1 MTKKPERVSPKK
13 FKSNTCERLIE
24 NIPTEIL
31 EWRDSAGDPVYEY
44 ADNSFFLSEL
54 LQESNYTGFENTYY
68 EEGGLKCQEIMND
81 LDEVDQEIHLDK
93 QGNLIEFKIVF
104 YGYYGLF
111 SDAIAIGAI
120 VIYFENN
127 TFLKRDIVPSETME
141 SYLSDDDLDAVAVV
155 KKLYEN
161 YAERNKK
168 DRNEFVA
175 YIDLNFSEI
184 HKKGTLTELSFSY
197 VNEKFKQEVLLW
209 HECDE
214 DCRPH

>member
-1 MTKKPERVSPKK
+1 
-13 FKSNTCERLIE
+13 
-24 NIPTEIL
+24 
-31 EWRDSAGDPVYEY
+31 
-44 ADNSFFLSEL
+44 
-54 LQESNYTGFENTYY
+54 
-68 EEGGLKCQEIMND
+68 MND

-104 YGYYGLF
+104 YGYYGVF

-127 TFLKRDIVPSETME
+127 TFLKREIVPSETME